1 MLKLKELIP
10 GKIILVGSSSELTRK
25 ETLAFFHDKEIVNIQ
40 VSESDG
46 TRRKAITVVDKS
58 DLARYREFT
67 QNGKVNGR
75 DVDLRLVEVVDYFEN
90 VLHMKI
96 DSCTSGQT
104 MLRHLFE
111 YRGMDRYGNCVQIYW
126 LVPIFGNECCGHIYF
141 KRTLS
146 KLIINKMKEL
156 LENYKGT
163 TKRPVDFK
171 VYNTLNTRIE
181 WITVNSKEAIDKA
194 CSYLTKVVIENL

>member
-1 MLKLKELIP
+1 MFKLEEIIP
-10 GKIILVGSSSELTRK
+10 GEISLVGRPNELTRE

-46 TRRKAITVVDKS
+46 TRCKAITLVD
-58 DLARYREFT
+58 DRILARYRDFA
-67 QNGKVNGR
+67 QSGKVNGR

-104 MLRHLFE
+104 MNRHLFE
-111 YRGMDRYGNCVQIYW
+111 YRGMDRYGNHVQIYW
-126 LVPIFGNECCGHIYF
+126 LVPISGNECCGHICF
-141 KRTLS
+141 KHTTS

-156 LENYKGT
+156 LESYKGT
-163 TKRPVDFK
+163 TKCPVDFK
-171 VYNTLNTRIE
+171 VYDTPRIE
-181 WITVNSKEAIDKA
+181 WTTVNSKEAIDEA
-194 CSYLTKVVIENL
+194 CAYLTKVVIENL